1 MEFRDYYKILG
12 VERNADSQQI
22 KRAYRKLAKEFHP
35 DRNPG
40 NTQAEDR
47 FKEIN
52 EAYEVLSDP
61 EKRQRFDQLGESYT
75 QWQQRGAP
83 GGGFR
88 WEDWVSSPG
97 GQRGSVEDLN
107 DIFGGSFSD
116 FFQQI
121 FGGIGGMRDNQARRT
136 WHSGPTPS
144 RPKAHEQ
151 AVTISLHEAYHGA
164 SRTFDVNGRRLEV
177 KIPRGARTDLKVR
190 AADALTGSD
199 GTRQDLILVIT
210 VADDPRFER
219 KGDDLYTN
227 VTVDLVT
234 AVLGG
239 EVSVPSLSGNLVLK
253 IPEGTQPDQ
262 LFRMSGRGM
271 PKLKEPDQFGDLYA
285 RIKVRLPRKLNEAQ
299 RELFRKL
306 ASA

>member
-40 NTQAEDR
+40 NTNAEER

-61 EKRQRFDQLGESYT
+61 QKRQRFDQLGESYT

-83 GGGFR
+83 GGGFQ
-88 WEDWVSSPG
+88 WDDWVSSSRGQPG
-97 GQRGSVEDLN
+97 NAGDLN
-107 DIFGGSFSD
+107 DLFGGSFSD

-121 FGGIGGMRDNQARRT
+121 FGGMGGMRDPQARRT
-136 WHSGPTPS
+136 WGSSPS
-144 RPKAHEQ
+144 RPTTVEQ
-151 AVTISLHEAYHGA
+151 AVTISLHEAYHGG
-164 SRTFDVNGRRLEV
+164 SRTFEVNGRRIEV
-177 KIPRGARTDLKVR
+177 KIPAGARTGLKVR
-190 AADALTGSD
+190 AADALIANGGS
-199 GTRQDLILVIT
+199 RQDLILLIT

-227 VTVDLVT
+227 VNVELFT

-239 EVSVPSLSGNLVLK
+239 EVSVPSMTGNLVLK
-253 IPEGTQPDQ
+253 IPEGTQADQ

-271 PKLKEPDQFGDLYA
+271 PKLKEPAQFGDLFA
-285 RIKVRLPRKLNEAQ
+285 RIKVRLPRKLNETQ
-299 RELFRKL
+299 RDLFRKL
-306 ASA
+306 AAG

>member
-12 VERNADSQQI
+12 VDRNADSQQI

-40 NTQAEDR
+40 NKQAEDR

-75 QWQQRGAP
+75 EWQQRGAP

-88 WEDWVSSPG
+88 WEDWVSSSGRQG
-97 GQRGSVEDLN
+97 GVEDLT
-107 DIFGGSFSD
+107 DLFGGSFSD

-121 FGGIGGMRDNQARRT
+121 FGGMGGMREPQPRRSYR
-136 WHSGPTPS
+136 SGPS
-144 RPKAHEQ
+144 RPQPYEQ
-151 AVTISLHEAYHGA
+151 VVSISLHEAYHGTT
-164 SRTFDVNGRRLEV
+164 RTFEVNGKRLEV
-177 KIPRGARTDLKVR
+177 KIPAGARTDLKVR
-190 AADALTGSD
+190 MADALDSG
-199 GTRQDLILVIT
+199 GVRQDLILVIN
-210 VADDPRFER
+210 VAEDPRFER

-227 VTVDLVT
+227 VSVDLYT
-234 AVLGG
+234 AVLGS
-239 EVSVPSLSGNLVLK
+239 EVNVPSMTGNLVLK

-262 LFRMSGRGM
+262 LFRMSAKGM
-271 PKLKEPDQFGDLYA
+271 PRLKESGAFGDLYA
-285 RIKVRLPRKLNEAQ
+285 RIKVRLPRKLTEAQ
-299 RELFRKL
+299 RQLFKKL
-306 ASA
+306 AAD